1 MHIAVLCNYVEACIF
16 ILKQGG
22 KIDVVDAEGTTPLL
36 HAVILQ
42 NGAVASVL
50 VDRGADASIQDR
62 GGNGPHDFGLVD
74 ILRRHR
80 AREVANNV
88 RTFEKMQEEARV
100 EAEALLDGLQA
111 AMAADG
117 DLLSADETA
126 ALQSDMQS
134 LETVIA
140 ANQPDDI
147 REATEILG
155 KASEV
160 FAARRMDRSIQ
171 KALQGVSLSELESDV
186 AEESTP

>member
-1 MHIAVLCNYVEACIF
+1 MLYI
-16 ILKQGG
+16 
-22 KIDVVDAEGTTPLL
+22 
-36 HAVILQ
+36 
-42 NGAVASVL
+42 SSL
-50 VDRGADASIQDR
+50 VNRI
-62 GGNGPHDFGLVD
+62 
-74 ILRRHR
+74 RRHPLALSLVVPTLLLPHLSPPAPPLR
-80 AREVANNV
+80 AR
-88 RTFEKMQEEARV
+88 MQLFPTDDTGSVSVKITDSKGVTIRKPAPPTRGERLARLLSDMAEQPL

-111 AMAADG
+111 AMTADG

-126 ALQSDMQS
+126 ALQSDMKD
-134 LETVIA
+134 LEILMA

-171 KALQGVSLSELESDV
+171 KALQGVSLSELDSDV

>member
-1 MHIAVLCNYVEACIF
+1 VEQQTGSRSEI
-16 ILKQGG
+16 
-22 KIDVVDAEGTTPLL
+22 VVKPA
-36 HAVILQ
+36 
-42 NGAVASVL
+42 
-50 VDRGADASIQDR
+50 
-62 GGNGPHDFGLVD
+62 FGLDEVQITNMLKAGYEHASED
-74 ILRRHR
+74 ML
-80 AREVANNV
+80 AR
-88 RTFEKMQEEARV
+88 KLGEARV

-134 LETVIA
+134 LEIVIA

-171 KALQGVSLSELESDV
+171 KALQGVALSELESDV
-186 AEESTP
+186 AEEPTP

>member
-1 MHIAVLCNYVEACIF
+1 ML
-16 ILKQGG
+16 
-22 KIDVVDAEGTTPLL
+22 
-36 HAVILQ
+36 
-42 NGAVASVL
+42 
-50 VDRGADASIQDR
+50 
-62 GGNGPHDFGLVD
+62 
-74 ILRRHR
+74 
-80 AREVANNV
+80 AR
-88 RTFEKMQEEARV
+88 KLGEARV